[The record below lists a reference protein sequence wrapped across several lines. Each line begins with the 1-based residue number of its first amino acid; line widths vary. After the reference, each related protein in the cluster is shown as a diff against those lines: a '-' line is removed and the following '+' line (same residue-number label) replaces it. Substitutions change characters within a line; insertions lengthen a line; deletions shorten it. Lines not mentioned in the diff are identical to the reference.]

1 MVSVLIPIYNT
12 DVRAFVNEVKIQ
24 LEKNQLEGE
33 ILCLDDGSTEEFK
46 HLNREISNLP
56 YVQYKELN
64 VNIGRSKI
72 RNLLAQT
79 AKYQW
84 LLFVDCDSGISNPDF
99 LANYLKNS
107 TNPGAV
113 LYGGTNY
120 AESKPATMYLLHWT
134 YGKERECIGPDKRNE
149 NKFGTFKTNNF
160 FVHRQV
166 FEKVTF
172 NENIKGYGHED
183 TLFAKDIERNGFDII
198 HINNTLQ
205 HNGLETNEVF
215 LQKQH
220 TAIINLATLYK
231 KGLVGDEIRI
241 LKFYKRIKS
250 LGLMFLVKKLYL
262 RDSEL
267 LKANLI
273 SANPK
278 ITNLDRLKLGW
289 LLEELEK

>member
-12 DVRAFVNEVKIQ
+12 DVRAFVKEVKIQ
-24 LEKNQLEGE
+24 LEKNQVDGE

-46 HLNREISNLP
+46 HLNQEISNFP

-79 AKYQW
+79 AKHPW
-84 LLFVDCDSGISNPDF
+84 LLFVDCDSGISHPDF
-99 LANYLKNS
+99 LANYLEHAKNPK
-107 TNPGAV
+107 TI

-120 AESKPATMYLLHWT
+120 AAQKPANTYLLHWT
-134 YGKERECIGPDKRNE
+134 YGNERECIGADKRNQ

-166 FEKVTF
+166 FEKVKF
-172 NENIKGYGHED
+172 NETIKGYGHED
-183 TLFAKDIERNGFDII
+183 TLFAKDLERNGFDII

-205 HNGLETNEVF
+205 HNGLETNDVF

-220 TAIINLATLYK
+220 TAIVNLAILYK
-231 KGLVGDEIRI
+231 KGMVGDEIRI
-241 LKFYKRIKS
+241 LKFYKKIKS
-250 LGLMFLVKKLYL
+250 LKLLFLVKKLYL

-267 LKANLI
+267 LKANLR
-273 SANPK
+273 SVKPK
-278 ITNLDRLKLGW
+278 IGNLDRLKLGW